1 MPLSLLRIQS
11 ASLVAC
17 LALLGCQQEP
27 DPPAGEPSSGGLM
40 VGEEVA
46 CASPTSGLDRFTEE
60 GLERGLSLELVIDEA
75 PNSCFIIPGSVVAQ
89 DLDGDQDDDLLVFRT
104 QGFPHVFVN
113 DGLGHFDALPEGEN
127 LVERFGFRVASH
139 AAVDLTGDTLPEVIV
154 VGPGYAAMA
163 RNLGNLEFSNF
174 EIIYQE
180 DSFPRTCFN
189 TMAFGD
195 ADGDGDLDLVLPGLD
210 LLPET
215 GLGSGQDQPESGTLD
230 RLFLNQNGTFELS
243 LGLSPG
249 DTPGLS
255 LLGAFTDRDKDGDL
269 DLLVTTDRPMAPLP
283 PTAFY
288 RNDGLD
294 DAGTPILENDAPSI
308 GADIRFSAMGL
319 AVSDL
324 NGDDA
329 LDYCMSD
336 DYIYCLLS
344 DNQGGYIESGL
355 AMGLSPDLESH
366 PDWDPEDN
374 LHDHGDDDDS
384 RGGGKGGQDD
394 HGGGEDDHGGGQDDH
409 GGGEGEM
416 EQFCQ
421 WFGWSLEL
429 VDLDLDGHLD
439 LPVVAGSTPPRNPE
453 DPAFCDCSFQPD
465 AIWQGNG
472 DGTFTERSLDV
483 GFNEVEDHYGMAA
496 ADFDGNGAR
505 DLIVVPDEGRPKLWM
520 NQCSDGAWVEV
531 ELRGPQ
537 ANTEGFGARVEV
549 RAGGR
554 TWVRE
559 MHNLRSVGQSPSR
572 LHFGLGQVDQLSELR
587 VLWPDGTITFATN
600 VPVRRTLTVLHE
612 EAVLP

>member
-1 MPLSLLRIQS
+1 MLPAQS
-11 ASLVAC
+11 RNRTAAILAC
-17 LALLGCQQEP
+17 LALLGCQNEP
-27 DPPAGEPSSGGLM
+27 AETNGEASSGGLI
-40 VGEEVA
+40 VGDEVP
-46 CASPTSGLDRFTEE
+46 CSSPVAGFDRFTEE
-60 GLERGLSLELVIDEA
+60 GAERGLDIELVIDEA
-75 PNSCFIIPGSVVAQ
+75 PNSCFVIPGSVVAQ
-89 DLDGDQDDDLLVFRT
+89 DLDGDLDDDLLVFRA
-104 QGFPHVFVN
+104 QGFPHLFVN
-113 DGLGHFDALPEGEN
+113 DGEGHFDALPAGEN
-127 LVERFGFRVASH
+127 LLQRFGFRVSSH
-139 AAVDLTGDTLPEVIV
+139 AAVDLTGDTLPEIIV

-163 RNLGNLEFSNF
+163 QNLGNLEFGNF

-180 DSFPRTCFN
+180 DGYPRTCFN

-230 RLFLNQNGTFELS
+230 RLFLNENGSFELS

-269 DLLVTTDRPMAPLP
+269 DLLVTTDRPMEPLP

-288 RNDGLD
+288 RNDGPD
-294 DAGTPILENDAPSI
+294 STGTPVFENDAPLI

-324 NGDDA
+324 NGDDS

-336 DYIYCLLS
+336 DYIYCLLT
-344 DNQGGYIESGL
+344 DGEGGYVESGL
-355 AMGLSPDLESH
+355 AMGLVPDLESH
-366 PDWDPEDN
+366 PDWNPEDN
-374 LHDHGDDDDS
+374 VHDHGDDDSGADDEGGDDDH
-384 RGGGKGGQDD
+384 RGGEG
-394 HGGGEDDHGGGQDDH
+394 H

-429 VDLDLDGHLD
+429 VDLDHDGNLD

-465 AIWQGNG
+465 AIWQGNAN
-472 DGTFTERSLDV
+472 GTFTERSLDV
-483 GFNEVEDHYGMAA
+483 GFSEIEDHYGMAA

-505 DLIVVPDEGRPKLWM
+505 DLVVIPDEGRPKLWM
-520 NQCSDGAWVEV
+520 NQCSAGAWVEI
-531 ELRGPQ
+531 ELRGPH
-537 ANTEGFGARVEV
+537 ANTEGYGARVEV
-549 RAGGR
+549 QAGDR

-572 LHFGLGQVDQLSELR
+572 LHFGLGEVDKLSELR
-587 VLWPDGTITFATN
+587 VLWPDGTLTFAKE
-600 VPVRRTLTVLHE
+600 VPVRRVLTVLHVD
-612 EAVLP
+612 AVIP